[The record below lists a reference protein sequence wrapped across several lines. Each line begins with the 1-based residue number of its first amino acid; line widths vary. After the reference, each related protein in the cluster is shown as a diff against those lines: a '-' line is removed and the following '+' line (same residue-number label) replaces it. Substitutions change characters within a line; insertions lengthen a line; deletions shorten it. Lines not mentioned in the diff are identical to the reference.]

1 MALLSRPGRAGPPRA
16 HRGPPGAARRAF
28 GIALLA
34 FALSVAGLLGAAW
47 LAGDAFELEVGYQ
60 GFD

>member
-16 HRGPPGAARRAF
+16 HRDPGAARRAF